1 MKIAHPYAFMAL
13 CMVVTLALLAAP
25 YVAGWLARHPPRFAA
40 SLGAWCVLLVA
51 LCALQGW
58 WAAVAVGFNA
68 RMGSLVSASLA
79 AWLVAEILLNG
90 KPWKHFQK
98 HTAR

>member
-1 MKIAHPYAFMAL
+1 MKIAHPYAFFAL
-13 CMVVTLALLAAP
+13 CMAVTLALLVVP
-25 YVAGWLARHPPRFAA
+25 YVAGWLADHPPRSAV
-40 SLGAWCVLLVA
+40 SLCAWCVLLVA
-51 LCALQGW
+51 LCAFLGC
-58 WAAVAVGFNA
+58 WAAVAVGFKVST
-68 RMGSLVSASLA
+68 GLLVSASLA

>member
-25 YVAGWLARHPPRFAA
+25 YVAGWLARHPPRSAA

-79 AWLVAEILLNG
+79 AWLPG
-90 KPWKHFQK
+90 WWRRSF
-98 HTAR
+98 